1 MHLHRLPGIAR
12 HWDYYIYRN
21 IHRNPVPGV
30 STSARA
36 LTGCSTLLPPSAL
49 LQLHVPY
56 VCVTAHATRGQA
68 LVYTPGTELV
78 SCILAYL
85 PIHHPTGFCTI
96 SVNSEC
102 TTCAAAS
109 TVVSPLL
116 S

>member
-1 MHLHRLPGIAR
+1 MHIDGLPGIAR
-12 HWDYYIYRN
+12 HWGYCIYRN
-21 IHRNPVPGV
+21 VHRDPVPGL

-36 LTGCSTLLPPSAL
+36 LIGCSTLLPPSAL

-56 VCVTAHATRGQA
+56 VCVTAHATRDQA
-68 LVYTPGTELV
+68 LAYTLATELV
-78 SCILAYL
+78 SCIVAYL